1 MEYAE
6 ELISYVLLVIGA
18 LIPIANPFST
28 APMFLSLT
36 ASFDKAERRKTAT
49 LACLYMFGLLTMFLL
64 AGVFLLGFFGISIIS
79 LKIAGGLII
88 LYIGFRMLFPPPEA
102 PQQSEINKQDAAD
115 IAFVPLAMPM
125 LSGPGSISVV
135 IAIAAEV
142 GQIET
147 TQGQII
153 GYSVVAAGIAI
164 ASIICWLVLSA
175 SNKVVRFL
183 GQRGIDAMTK
193 IMGFFLIAIGVELL
207 GGGITI
213 LMGVT

>member
-1 MEYAE
+1 VEYAQ
-6 ELISYVLLVIGA
+6 ELVTYVLLVIGA

-36 ASFDKAERRKTAT
+36 ANFDKHERRKTAT

-64 AGVFLLGFFGISIIS
+64 AGVFLLGFFGVSLIS

-88 LYIGFRMLFPPPEA
+88 LYIGFRMLFPPPTHT
-102 PQQSEINKQDAAD
+102 QQSEMTKQSAAD
-115 IAFVPLAMPM
+115 VAFVPLAMPM

-142 GQIET
+142 GQIESA
-147 TQGQII
+147 QGQFI
-153 GYSVVAAGIAI
+153 GYSVVAAGIAA
-164 ASIICWLVLSA
+164 ASLICWFVLSA
-175 SNKVVRFL
+175 SNKVIRFL

-193 IMGFFLIAIGVELL
+193 VMGFFLIAIGVEFL
-207 GGGITI
+207 GGGVSA
-213 LMGVT
+213 LLAV